1 MSGLVLDDLRNHART
16 FLFEHSL
23 ETLFYGN
30 LTITTANK
38 MADSIIV
45 ARRDF
50 LQNYVKQFQNGK
62 WKFIWEMLSLKNL
75 RNSLK
80 LRDTWEELSNKQTN
94 NKQTNKQKQK

>member
-23 ETLFYGN
+23 EALFYGN

-62 WKFIWEMLSLKNL
+62 WKFTWE
-75 RNSLK
+75 K
-80 LRDTWEELSNKQTN
+80 LRAGLP
-94 NKQTNKQKQK
+94 